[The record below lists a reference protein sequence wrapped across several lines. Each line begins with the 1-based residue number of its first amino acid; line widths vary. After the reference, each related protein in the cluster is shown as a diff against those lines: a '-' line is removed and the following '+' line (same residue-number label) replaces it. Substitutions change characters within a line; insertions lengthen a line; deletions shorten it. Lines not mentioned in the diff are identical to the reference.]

1 MELPG
6 VVRFDGWAL
15 HRASGELVKGDV
27 RVRLQSQPLAILEQL
42 LARPGAVVTREELI
56 ARLWPRGVVDFDTA
70 LNSAVRRLRTG
81 LGDHAGKALYIETI
95 PKRGYRF
102 IGRLEPSASAE
113 VGAPVERDGNAPDR
127 PAGKPRWL
135 VAAAIALSIAILLA
149 VVVARSPG
157 GGGRGVADGTAS
169 APAPAV
175 ASAPAALERLAR
187 ARHLLQRRGDG
198 DVSRALQHLE
208 QAVAIEPGFGSAWAS
223 LATAYW
229 LETVEGRLPASQG
242 LPKVREAAER
252 ALWLDPNLAEAHVR
266 LANFWRRSGRPELG
280 ESHFRQAMAAQP
292 EHPLVLGFRASLAA
306 GEGRYEEAIDL
317 QQRALMADPLSIANR
332 QNLAVWLYL
341 AGRIDESR
349 QTLVELREIEPAA
362 VNPGGLLSQLLVL
375 ERRFQTALAVA
386 QQADDE
392 EDRLHS
398 LALAYAGLGHTVLA
412 DATLREMIDAPR
424 APDPIRVAEVYAYRG
439 QRDSAF
445 QWLSAAVEA
454 SAQQRCARRAC
465 WPLALAEKSPF
476 LAPLRADPRWEVWTQ
491 SVRRSAAADV
501 PAQEG

>member
-1 MELPG
+1 MKLPG

-42 LARPGAVVTREELI
+42 LARPGEVVTREELI

-70 LNSAVRRLRTG
+70 LNSAVRRLRTA
-81 LGDHAGKALYIETI
+81 LGDHAGTAIYIETI

-102 IGRLEPSASAE
+102 IGRLEPSANME
-113 VGAPVERDGNAPDR
+113 LGIPVERDGNAPDR
-127 PAGKPRWL
+127 PAGRSRWS
-135 VAAAIALSIAILLA
+135 VPAAIALSIAILLA
-149 VVVARSPG
+149 VVAVRSPAA
-157 GGGRGVADGTAS
+157 GGRGGADGTAS

-198 DVSRALQHLE
+198 DVSRAVQYLE
-208 QAVAIEPGFGSAWAS
+208 QAVAIEPGVGPAWAS

-229 LETVEGRLPASQG
+229 LETVEGRLPESQG
-242 LPKVREAAER
+242 LSKVREAAER
-252 ALWLDPNLAEAHVR
+252 ALSLDPNLAEAHVR
-266 LANFWRRSGRPELG
+266 LANFWGRSGRPELG
-280 ESHFRQAMAAQP
+280 KRHFRAAMVAQP
-292 EHPLVLGFRASLAA
+292 EHPLVLALRASLAA
-306 GEGRYEEAIDL
+306 GEGRYGEAIDL
-317 QQRALMADPLSIANR
+317 QQRALLADPLSIANR

-341 AGRIDESR
+341 AGRIDECR
-349 QTLVELREIEPAA
+349 QTLLELREIEPAA

-375 ERRFQTALAVA
+375 ERQYETAIVVA
-386 QQADDE
+386 QQADEE

-398 LALAYAGLGHTVLA
+398 LALAYAGLGRTAQA
-412 DATLREMIDAPR
+412 DATLREMIDSPR

-445 QWLSAAVEA
+445 QWLWAAVEA
-454 SAQQRCARRAC
+454 SAEHRCAQRAC
-465 WPLALAEKSPF
+465 WPPELAERSPF
-476 LAPLRADPRWEVWTQ
+476 LAPLRADPRWEAWTQ
-491 SVRRSAAADV
+491 SARRSAAADV
-501 PAQEG
+501 PARKG